1 MNKLLF
7 ILILPAL
14 LSACGAQP
22 AVDPAAVQ
30 NAIQQ
35 TVAAHWTATFT
46 PGPTGTFTP
55 TWTPTALPTDTPT
68 PLPTDTPTL
77 TPTATPDLRLINAD
91 PYDFLLTLQD
101 LPAEDNFY
109 LNAFQIPPSRYVPF
123 WITNPCHDREAI
135 GRFFAY
141 KEWGNWTG
149 QAELDANGL
158 LDSWSVRYDSNAD
171 STTAPSIIGNRVVLF
186 RSIAGAQLMISEY
199 GRCVYL
205 EPDLSDDFVLT
216 TVETNTQIG
225 DLTQVCVQ
233 SSVRGGV
240 SSVTYI
246 IEFSYRNFY
255 QLIVGFDNE
264 DEMSL
269 DYLAAVAQ
277 TLLAKLEAAP
287 LTNIVTFHP

>member
-1 MNKLLF
+1 MNRLLI
-7 ILILPAL
+7 ILILSVL
-14 LSACGAQP
+14 FSACGTQP
-22 AVDPAAVQ
+22 TADPAAVQ
-30 NAIQQ
+30 RAIAQ
-35 TVAAHWTATFT
+35 TVAANWTATFT
-46 PGPTGTFTP
+46 PGPTGTPAP
-55 TWTPTALPTDTPT
+55 TWTPTAPPTDTPT

-109 LNAFQIPPSRYVPF
+109 LYAFQIPPSRYVSF
-123 WITNPCHDREAI
+123 EIANPCHDREAI
-135 GRFFAY
+135 LFTP

-158 LDSWSVRYDSNAD
+158 VDSWSVRYDSRAD
-171 STTAPSIIGNRVVLF
+171 STIAPSTIGNRVVLF

-287 LTNIVTFHP
+287 LTNIVTLHP